1 MFEIDMFHLHYI
13 AVPIVSW
20 FSKK

>member
-13 AVPIVSW
+13 AVHIVSW